1 MKVAV
6 ISDVHGNVQA
16 LEAVLAAIDELQ
28 VDEIWSLGDVVGYG
42 ADPVRCM
49 EIVDER
55 AVVSLAG
62 NHDLVVAG
70 TIDIDMFAHDARDA
84 AEWSRTVLAQEQ
96 IDVLGA
102 RMPGG
107 MREDVQ
113 MFHASIRDPVWE
125 YIVDPRTAEL
135 CLERQRRPLCLVGH
149 SHVQLL
155 WGYEGGELVGG
166 TVAAGATLAYG
177 EGPYIVNP
185 GSVGQPRDGDPRAAW
200 LEVDISAG
208 RATFRRTDYPVERTQ
223 AEMREAGLPEALALR
238 LAFGI

>member
-1 MKVAV
+1 MRAAV
-6 ISDVHGNVQA
+6 ISDVHGNLQA

-55 AVVSLAG
+55 AAVSLAG

-70 TIDIDMFAHDARDA
+70 TIDIDTFAHDARDA
-84 AEWSRTVLAQEQ
+84 AEWSRTVLSPEQ
-96 IDVLGA
+96 IAELGG

-107 MREDVQ
+107 RREGVQ
-113 MFHASIRDPVWE
+113 MFHGSIRDPVWE
-125 YIVDPRTAEL
+125 YVVDPRTAAL
-135 CLERQRRPLCLVGH
+135 CLERQSRPLCLIGH

-155 WGYEGGELVGG
+155 WGYENGELVGG

-177 EGPYIVNP
+177 EGPFIVNP
-185 GSVGQPRDGDPRAAW
+185 GSVGQPRDGDPRAGYALIDTAEGTATW
-200 LEVDISAG
+200 LRADYDI
-208 RATFRRTDYPVERTQ
+208 RAAQ
-223 AEMREAGLPEALALR
+223 AAIRDAGLPLR
-238 LAFGI
+238 LAARLAEGR

>member
-1 MKVAV
+1 MRVAV

-42 ADPVRCM
+42 ADPVLCT

-55 AVVSLAG
+55 AAVSLGG

-84 AEWSRTVLAQEQ
+84 AEWSRTVLSAEQ
-96 IDVLGA
+96 IDALGS

-107 MREDVQ
+107 EREGVQ
-113 MFHASIRDPVWE
+113 MFHGSVRDPVWE
-125 YIVDPRTAEL
+125 YVVDQRTAAL

-155 WGYEGGELVGG
+155 WGYENGELVGG
-166 TVAAGATLAYG
+166 SVAAGAQLAYG
-177 EGPYIVNP
+177 DGPFIVNP
-185 GSVGQPRDGDPRAAW
+185 GSVGQPRDNDPRAGYLLLDTAESTVTW
-200 LEVDISAG
+200 LRAEYDIRSA
-208 RATFRRTDYPVERTQ
+208 Q
-223 AEMREAGLPEALALR
+223 AAIRDAGLPLR
-238 LAFGI
+238 LAARLAEGR